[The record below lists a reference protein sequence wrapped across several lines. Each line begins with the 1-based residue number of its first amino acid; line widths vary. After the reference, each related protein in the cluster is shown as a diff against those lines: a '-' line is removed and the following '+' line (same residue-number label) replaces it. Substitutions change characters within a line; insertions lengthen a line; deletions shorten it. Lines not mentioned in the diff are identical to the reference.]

1 MMKRNILQA
10 SLFQGLANIKTK
22 VISHREDFE
31 MLFDGFA
38 EMRAISYVVSSDLL
52 REFFQKRG
60 YQKIEVVV
68 GEDLTEPGLRQELQ
82 GKPTE
87 IVEELA
93 ERGGSGALRILIPHR
108 SIHTKLYLL
117 ERPDTIRVIQTSA
130 NLTETARK
138 ATQVNYA
145 WYIDLP
151 ARHEFIEKVVSDY
164 QSHTKGCSLFM
175 GDLLDLFKEHDS
187 TPKRELIEV
196 WVKGEAVRAP
206 ETETA
211 KTFQEIS
218 AQSLLIAG
226 EKEADIVT
234 VQLPEAPAARK
245 EIERL
250 LKPLKPIV
258 TASGV
263 SISSAAFVNHVH
275 VTYGIPLM
283 RVDIAKQEVRLGM
296 KGSVL
301 SLCESLPGG
310 PEVGDGL
317 THIEDYVNT
326 IDLGKSP
333 DPRFAKASMFEALLF
348 ILFSPF
354 ANEYMRRKRQAYGQ
368 VDPKGPRFLYIYGP
382 TQNGKTTFLRFALK
396 LLISQDV
403 EALPREEFSSRK
415 IRGAATVGTVFPLA
429 FDDVEFSGKR
439 WVQDILKSY
448 WETWWRGGLEMPQL
462 VLSSNEPRL
471 QDWARSRVKRVD
483 FDVHFASTEESK
495 KRLKELFERKNNFF
509 RWFSYLYLQYLK
521 TDSNFSDDE
530 LYIARVVM
538 HRLYEHAGREVP
550 EFFLDEPIE
559 RKYDLGKN
567 RWTDLLYK
575 RRDAKITREKD
586 RLLVRFP
593 DQMQFW
599 EIRRFEGYLPPEVKA
614 RHEGNTIII
623 ETPDEFDA
631 WCPAPRKKLWLFG

>member
-1 MMKRNILQA
+1 MRRQVLQG
-10 SLFQGLANIKTK
+10 SLFRGLANVETK
-22 VISHREDFE
+22 VISRREDFE
-31 MLFDGFA
+31 TLFDGFTG
-38 EMRAISYVVSSDLL
+38 MRAISYVVSSDLL

-93 ERGGSGALRILIPHR
+93 ERVGSGTLRILIPHR

-151 ARHEFIEKVVSDY
+151 PGHEFIEKVVSDY

-211 KTFQEIS
+211 RTFQEIS
-218 AQSLLIAG
+218 AQSLLVAS

-258 TASGV
+258 TANGV
-263 SISSAAFVNHVH
+263 SVSSSAFVNHVH

-301 SLCESLPGG
+301 SLCESLPGA
-310 PEVGDGL
+310 EQVGDGL
-317 THIEDYVNT
+317 AHIESYVNT

-333 DPRFAKASMFEALLF
+333 DLKFAKASMFEALLF

-396 LLISQDV
+396 LLTGQDV

-439 WVQDILKSY
+439 WIQDILKSY

-495 KRLKELFERKNNFF
+495 RRLKELFERNNNIF
-509 RWFSYLYLQYLK
+509 RWFSCLYLQHMK

-530 LYIARVVM
+530 LYIARAVM

-631 WCPAPRKKLWLFG
+631 WCPAPRKKLWPFG

>member
-1 MMKRNILQA
+1 
-10 SLFQGLANIKTK
+10 
-22 VISHREDFE
+22 
-31 MLFDGFA
+31 
-38 EMRAISYVVSSDLL
+38 
-52 REFFQKRG
+52 
-60 YQKIEVVV
+60 
-68 GEDLTEPGLRQELQ
+68 
-82 GKPTE
+82 
-87 IVEELA
+87 
-93 ERGGSGALRILIPHR
+93 
-108 SIHTKLYLL
+108 
-117 ERPDTIRVIQTSA
+117 
-130 NLTETARK
+130 
-138 ATQVNYA
+138 
-145 WYIDLP
+145 
-151 ARHEFIEKVVSDY
+151 
-164 QSHTKGCSLFM
+164 
-175 GDLLDLFKEHDS
+175 
-187 TPKRELIEV
+187 
-196 WVKGEAVRAP
+196 
-206 ETETA
+206 
-211 KTFQEIS
+211 
-218 AQSLLIAG
+218 
-226 EKEADIVT
+226 
-234 VQLPEAPAARK
+234 
-245 EIERL
+245 
-250 LKPLKPIV
+250 
-258 TASGV
+258 
-263 SISSAAFVNHVH
+263 

-283 RVDIAKQEVRLGM
+283 RVDIARQEVRLGL
-296 KGSVL
+296 KGTVL
-301 SLCESLPGG
+301 NLCDSLPG
-310 PEVGDGL
+310 PEEVGDGL
-317 THIEDYVNT
+317 AHIEDYVNT

-333 DPRFAKASMFEALLF
+333 DPEFAKASMFEALLF

-396 LLISQDV
+396 LLTGQDM
-403 EALPREEFSSRK
+403 EALPREEFSGRK

-462 VLSSNEPRL
+462 VMSSNEPRL

-495 KRLKELFERKNNFF
+495 KRLKELFERNNNIF
-509 RWFSYLYLQYLK
+509 RWFSYLYLQHLK

-530 LYIARVVM
+530 LYIARAVM
-538 HRLYEHAGREVP
+538 HRLYEHARREVP
-550 EFFLDEPIE
+550 GFFLDEPIE

-623 ETPDEFDA
+623 ETPEEFDA
-631 WCPAPRKKLWLFG
+631 WCPAPRKKLWPFGGKF

>member
-1 MMKRNILQA
+1 MPQVE
-10 SLFQGLANIKTK
+10 TK
-22 VISHREDFE
+22 IISRREDFE
-31 MLFDGFA
+31 MLFDGFTG
-38 EMRAISYVVSSDLL
+38 MRAISYVVSSDLL

-93 ERGGSGALRILIPHR
+93 ERVGSGVLRILIPHR

-151 ARHEFIEKVVSDY
+151 AGHEFIEKVVSDY

-211 KTFQEIS
+211 RTFQEIS
-218 AQSLLIAG
+218 AQSLLVAS

-258 TASGV
+258 TANGV
-263 SISSAAFVNHVH
+263 SVSSSAFVNHVH

-317 THIEDYVNT
+317 AHIESYVNT

-354 ANEYMRRKRQAYGQ
+354 ANEYEL
-368 VDPKGPRFLYIYGP
+368 DPMLRTGKG
-382 TQNGKTTFLRFALK
+382 
-396 LLISQDV
+396 
-403 EALPREEFSSRK
+403 
-415 IRGAATVGTVFPLA
+415 
-429 FDDVEFSGKR
+429 
-439 WVQDILKSY
+439 
-448 WETWWRGGLEMPQL
+448 
-462 VLSSNEPRL
+462 
-471 QDWARSRVKRVD
+471 
-483 FDVHFASTEESK
+483 
-495 KRLKELFERKNNFF
+495 
-509 RWFSYLYLQYLK
+509 
-521 TDSNFSDDE
+521 
-530 LYIARVVM
+530 
-538 HRLYEHAGREVP
+538 
-550 EFFLDEPIE
+550 LD
-559 RKYDLGKN
+559 
-567 RWTDLLYK
+567 
-575 RRDAKITREKD
+575 
-586 RLLVRFP
+586 
-593 DQMQFW
+593 
-599 EIRRFEGYLPPEVKA
+599 
-614 RHEGNTIII
+614 
-623 ETPDEFDA
+623 
-631 WCPAPRKKLWLFG
+631 